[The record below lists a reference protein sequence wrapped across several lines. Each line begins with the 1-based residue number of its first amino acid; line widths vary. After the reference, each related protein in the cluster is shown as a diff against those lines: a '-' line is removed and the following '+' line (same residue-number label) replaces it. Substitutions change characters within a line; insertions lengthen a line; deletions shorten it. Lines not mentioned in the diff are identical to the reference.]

1 MREHT
6 ATLFADDFIFLEGPK
21 WRNGALW
28 VSDVF
33 DHKVYRIFPNGQREV
48 VCEVPNRP
56 SGLGFLP
63 DGTPIVVSSKDF
75 RLYRIEGSKIVEYAD
90 LTAHVAGHVNDFTV
104 DHAGRIFVGN
114 FGYDY
119 DAGEPPKDTYIHRV
133 DPDGRISIAASGVE
147 FPNGMVIINGG
158 KTLVVAETW
167 RGKLTAFD
175 LSADGALSNKRIF
188 ADLGNRQPDG
198 ICADAE
204 GAIWAGC
211 FNTGEFLRVK
221 DGGEVTD
228 RIAFE
233 GCGVSCVLGG
243 SDNHTLFCTVFRG
256 PVADLVA
263 LKRRAAVFTLR
274 VATPSVVLGAVA
286 CS

>member
-6 ATLFADDFIFLEGPK
+6 ATLLAEDFIFLEGPK
-21 WRNGALW
+21 WRDGSLW

-33 DHKVYRIFPNGQREV
+33 DHKVYRIGATGTREL

-75 RLYRIEGSKIVEYAD
+75 RLYRIDGSRIVEYAD
-90 LTAHVAGHVNDFTV
+90 LTSHVGGHVNDFTV

-119 DAGEPPKDTYIHRV
+119 DAGEPKKTTQIHRV
-133 DPDGRISIAASGVE
+133 DPDGRISIAATEVE
-147 FPNGMVIINGG
+147 FPNGMVIIGG

-167 RGKLTAFD
+167 RGRLTAFD
-175 LSADGALSNKRIF
+175 LGPDGILSNGRIF
-188 ADLGNRQPDG
+188 ANLGDRQPDG

-211 FNTGEFLRVK
+211 FNTGEFLRIK
-221 DGGEVTD
+221 DGGEITD
-228 RIAFE
+228 RIAFD
-233 GCGVSCVLGG
+233 GCGVSCVIGG
-243 SDNHTLFCTVFRG
+243 ADGHTLFCTVYRG

-263 LKRRAAVFTLR
+263 GKRKAAVFTLG
-274 VATPSVVLGAVA
+274 VATPAP
-286 CS
+286 

>member
-6 ATLFADDFIFLEGPK
+6 ATLLADDFIFLEGPK
-21 WRNGALW
+21 WRDGKLW

-33 DHKVYRIFPNGQREV
+33 DHKVYRISPSGWREL

-90 LTAHVAGHVNDFTV
+90 LTAYVRGHVNDFAV
-104 DHAGRIFVGN
+104 DHAGRVFVGN

-119 DAGEPPKDTYIHRV
+119 DGGEAPMETVIHRV

-147 FPNGMVIINGG
+147 FPNGMVIIKGG
-158 KTLVVAETW
+158 KTLVAAETW
-167 RGKLTAFD
+167 RGKLTAFN
-175 LSADGALSNKRIF
+175 LSPDGVLSNKRTF
-188 ADLGNRQPDG
+188 ADLSPRQPDG
-198 ICADAE
+198 LCADAE

-211 FNTGEFLRVK
+211 FNTGEFLRVL

-228 RIAFE
+228 RIIFE
-233 GCGVSCVLGG
+233 GSGVSCVIGG
-243 SDNHTLFCTVFRG
+243 PDDHTLFCTVYCG
-256 PVADLVA
+256 PVADLIA
-263 LKRRAAVFTLR
+263 QKRKAAVFTLP
-274 VATPSVVLGAVA
+274 VPVGAPRL
-286 CS
+286 